1 MKLDQ
6 IELISIL
13 ENSFYLD
20 GGSMFGVIPR
30 VIWGKMVEY
39 DDNNMIRLDIN
50 PLLIKTP
57 DQNIIV
63 DTGFGDILNEK
74 QKKIYPL
81 AGPTKWDDELKK
93 NGLKPEDITAV
104 ILTHAHADHA
114 IGALRL
120 GYDGKPEL
128 RFPNAKIY
136 LQQREWQDAMN
147 PNERSA
153 ATYFVDNLRIFEES
167 GKLELLEGDTEI
179 FNNISVKVMGGHTP
193 GSQAIMID
201 GAGQRV
207 IYPADIM
214 PMTSHIRV
222 PYVAAVDLD
231 PTTTMERKRWLHERM
246 LKDDWILAFD
256 HDIDIK
262 FARFTTDDKGRPQA
276 VKVEA

>member
-6 IELISIL
+6 IKLISIL

-30 VIWGKMVEY
+30 VIWGKMVPY
-39 DDNNMIRLDIN
+39 DENNLIRLDIN

-63 DTGFGDILNEK
+63 DTGFGDVLNEK

-81 AGPTKWDDELKK
+81 AGPTRWDEELSK
-93 NGLKPEDITAV
+93 NGLKPEDITVV

-114 IGALRL
+114 MGALRL
-120 GYDGKPEL
+120 GRDGKLEL

-136 LQQREWQDAMN
+136 LQKREWLDAMN
-147 PNERSA
+147 PNERTA
-153 ATYFVDNLRIFEES
+153 GTYFADNLRILEES
-167 GKLELLEGDTEI
+167 AKLDLIEGDVEL
-179 FNNISVKVMGGHTP
+179 FKNISVKVMGGHTP
-193 GSQAIMID
+193 GSQAVIID
-201 GAGQRV
+201 GAGQRI

-214 PMTSHIRV
+214 PMTAHIRV

-231 PTTTMERKRWLHERM
+231 PATTMERKRWLHERM
-246 LKDDWILAFD
+246 LKDNWILAFD

-262 FARFTTDDKGRPQA
+262 FARFTTDEKGRPKA
-276 VKVEA
+276 VKVA

>member
-1 MKLDQ
+1 MKLDN

-30 VIWGKMVEY
+30 VIWGRMVPY
-39 DDNNMIRLDIN
+39 DENNLIRLDIN

-63 DTGFGDILNEK
+63 DSGFGDVLNEK
-74 QKKIYPL
+74 QKKIYLL
-81 AGPTKWDDELKK
+81 AGPTKWDDELAK

-120 GYDGKPEL
+120 GHDGRPEL

-136 LQQREWQDAMN
+136 LQKREWQDAMN
-147 PNERSA
+147 PNERTA
-153 ATYFVDNLRIFEES
+153 ATYFTDNLRIFEES
-167 GKLELLEGDTEI
+167 GRLELVDGDAEL
-179 FNNISVKVMGGHTP
+179 FKSISVMLMGGHTP

>member
-1 MKLDQ
+1 MKLDN
-6 IELISIL
+6 IELVSIL

-30 VIWGKMVEY
+30 VIWGKLVEF
-39 DDNNMIRLDIN
+39 DENNLIRLDLN

-57 DQNIIV
+57 GENIIV
-63 DTGFGDILNEK
+63 DAGFGDVLTEK

-81 AGPTKWDDELKK
+81 SGPTKWDEELSKS
-93 NGLKPEDITAV
+93 GLKPEDITAI

-114 IGALRL
+114 MGALKL
-120 GYDGKPEL
+120 GSDGQPEL
-128 RFPNAKIY
+128 RFPRARIY
-136 LQQREWQDAMN
+136 VQKREWRDAMN
-147 PNERSA
+147 PNERTA
-153 ATYFVDNLRIFEES
+153 AAYFVDNLRILEES
-167 GKLELLEGDTEI
+167 GKLELVDGDTGI
-179 FNNISVKVMGGHTP
+179 FKGVSVQVMGGHTP
-193 GSQAIMID
+193 GSQAILID

-222 PYVAAVDLD
+222 PYVAAMDLD

-256 HDIDIK
+256 HDVNIK
-262 FARFTTDDKGRPQA
+262 FARFATDDKGRAKA
-276 VKVEA
+276 VKVE

>member
-30 VIWGKMVEY
+30 VIWGRMVEY
-39 DDNNMIRLDIN
+39 DENNLIRLDIN
-50 PLLIKTP
+50 PLLIKTL

-63 DTGFGDILNEK
+63 DTGFGDVLNEK
-74 QKKIYPL
+74 QKKIYLL
-81 AGPTKWDDELKK
+81 AGPTKWDEELSK

-114 IGALRL
+114 MGALRL
-120 GYDGKPEL
+120 GSDGKLEL
-128 RFPNAKIY
+128 RFPIAKIHV
-136 LQQREWQDAMN
+136 QKREWQDAMN
-147 PNERSA
+147 PNERTA
-153 ATYFVDNLRIFEES
+153 ATYFTDNLKIFEES
-167 GKLELLEGDTEI
+167 GKLELADGDVEL
-179 FNNISVKVMGGHTP
+179 FKNISVKVMGGHTP
-193 GSQAIMID
+193 GSQAIIID

-262 FARFTTDDKGRPQA
+262 FARFTTDDKGRAKA
-276 VKVEA
+276 VKVE

>member
-30 VIWGKMVEY
+30 MIWGRMVPY
-39 DDNNMIRLDIN
+39 DENNMIRLDIN

-74 QKKIYPL
+74 QQKIYAL
-81 AGPTKWDDELKK
+81 AGPTKWDEQLAK

-114 IGALRL
+114 MGALRL
-120 GYDGKPEL
+120 GRDGKPEL

-136 LQQREWQDAMN
+136 VQKREWRDAMK
-147 PNERSA
+147 PNERTA
-153 ATYFVDNLRIFEES
+153 ATYLTDNLRILEES
-167 GKLELLEGDTEI
+167 GRLELLDGDTGI
-179 FNNISVKVMGGHTP
+179 FRGISVQVMGGHTP

-214 PMTSHIRV
+214 PMTSHIRI

-231 PTTTMERKRWLHERM
+231 PTTTMESKRWLHERM

-262 FARFTTDDKGRPQA
+262 FARFVADEKGRARA
-276 VKVEA
+276 VKVE